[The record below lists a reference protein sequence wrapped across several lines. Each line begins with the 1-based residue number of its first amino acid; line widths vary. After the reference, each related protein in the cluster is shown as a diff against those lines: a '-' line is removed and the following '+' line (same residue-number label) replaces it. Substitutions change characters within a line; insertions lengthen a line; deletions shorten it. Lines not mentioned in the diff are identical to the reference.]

1 MFFLELEST
10 ITSYK
15 TQIDEISHRF
25 EITKI
30 ALKNMQDERNSAV
43 NSAAAAIAS
52 QRHLQEENEKLRDQL
67 DALRVVKVE
76 YEEKVNF
83 EREAWKAKEQILR
96 KRIDKAREA
105 EGIAREA
112 INGLQKRLGE
122 TEKRGGTRF
131 DQDNE
136 VAELVKKELER
147 LKPELLAQSGAAP
160 ESSSKRRSITTTWT
174 TTHSAPATVTIAAPV
189 HRETIA
195 NNISNLSVKRTTKQ
209 IPVEEATRGAS
220 SSDDANETAY
230 TVDGNYIRRIADEID
245 QERHRRKEAE
255 KRAAANSAEM
265 ERIREIVGNK
275 TTSSVRRNIGASVTS
290 KRYLESAVP
299 GREETITINTQ
310 RLPPRPLSAPPTSV
324 IYISEAETV
333 QKVSGTHNGNSKPKK
348 RRVKKV
354 VYYEEGDTSE
364 VSPSRARVVNI
375 EQRTSAAPASIAT
388 HAPASTVTH
397 APAQSSS
404 AKTGFP
410 QDFDP
415 TFNTAYKNNSTSNN
429 KHTPELDFDKQEGTL
444 PPPPVIPDHIKSV
457 IDAEAEHDPLSC
469 TVCVRREMQSL
480 QEESRVMAR
489 THGVEPAVGQERN
502 EGYQEL
508 STLRPSKPAGKQLS
522 NVVRGLQDEF
532 VHLKM

>member
-1 MFFLELEST
+1 
-10 ITSYK
+10 
-15 TQIDEISHRF
+15 
-25 EITKI
+25 
-30 ALKNMQDERNSAV
+30 MQDERNSAV

-67 DALRVVKVE
+67 DALRVEKVE

-96 KRIDKAREA
+96 KRVDKAREA
-105 EGIAREA
+105 ESIAREA
-112 INGLQKRLGE
+112 INGLQKRLSE
-122 TEKRGGTRF
+122 TEQRNGSRF
-131 DQDNE
+131 DQDSE
-136 VAELVKKELER
+136 VAELVKRELER

-160 ESSSKRRSITTTWT
+160 EPLSKRRSIATTWT

-189 HRETIA
+189 HRETIT
-195 NNISNLSVKRTTKQ
+195 NNINMPPVKKTTQQ
-209 IPVEEATRGAS
+209 IPVEGATKGAS

-245 QERHRRKEAE
+245 QERRRRKVAE
-255 KRAAANSAEM
+255 KHAAATSAEM

-275 TTSSVRRNIGASVTS
+275 ATSSVRRKTGASVNS
-290 KRYLESAVP
+290 KRYPESAIS

-324 IYISEAETV
+324 IYISEAETT
-333 QKVSGTHNGNSKPKK
+333 QKVSGAHSGNSKPKK
-348 RRVKKV
+348 RRIKKV

-364 VSPSRARVVNI
+364 VSPSRERAVNT
-375 EQRTSAAPASIAT
+375 EQRTSVAPAGMTAQ
-388 HAPASTVTH
+388 

-404 AKTGFP
+404 AKTGSP
-410 QDFDP
+410 QDFDAA
-415 TFNTAYKNNSTSNN
+415 FNTARKHNSTSNSKN
-429 KHTPELDFDKQEGTL
+429 AYDFDFDKQEGTL

-457 IDAEAEHDPLSC
+457 IDVEAEHDPLSC

-480 QEESRVMAR
+480 QEESRIMAR
-489 THGVEPAVGQERN
+489 THGVDPAAGQEHM